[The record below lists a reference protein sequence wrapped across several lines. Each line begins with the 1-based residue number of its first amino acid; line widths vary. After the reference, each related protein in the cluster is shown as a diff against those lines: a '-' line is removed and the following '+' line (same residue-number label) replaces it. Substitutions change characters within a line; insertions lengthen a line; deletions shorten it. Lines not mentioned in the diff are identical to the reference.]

1 MCVKNIFVNGMMG
14 IKGLRKIWAIFLLML
29 CLFDFGKFYALGF
42 EDYMSGNLNQRIK
55 IVNLEKNTM
64 GLNGL
69 KINNIEKCEGFC
81 IYEVSNVKDVE
92 VEFNHISGIT
102 WYKNK
107 GKYCLGFSGDIEK
120 AKHNCVK
127 YLPNNEKFGKFQ
139 NSLYIEVESGKWC
152 QVYWDGENLSFNE
165 IPNNEID
172 EFKKFIKD
180 LEDYGVNIYYS
191 SYEDKEFKR
200 VKSDIEITQN
210 DDDSTYNVILSVKDG
225 LIPKEAKYI
234 KVAVNELPYVLNGEE
249 KIELDRTSTLVKVV
263 INSSSDESSD
273 KEEFEEELEKETA
286 KESKTNFEQS
296 TKVRSRTKRKV
307 LGNSLSNSVELEEN
321 EIAEAGTESVKEV
334 KKRVRTLG
342 ESVTSLRDL
351 KKYKNE
357 NEFLHEKIRKLKR
370 KYDALDDRFKEYR
383 RRRSRYFN
391 DDEDKTKKLKSGR
404 KYENSKKDVVDDSDA
419 DLKRKIKSKNVK
431 NYRRN
436 IDDEINDEDF
446 NTSISNEFINSND
459 DKQWEEANKKK
470 AKRGTKKR
478 SKSKHNAVDDEDD
491 FKIFNIEENNYN
503 EDLTNKD
510 DLTLVKN
517 SIDVSNVQERQNEE
531 DTYSQNQQEKTEKT
545 ISTVYLSSLFLAL
558 STIFTYDKFG
568 WLRRLIK
575 F

>member
-1 MCVKNIFVNGMMG
+1 MCMKNIFVNGMMG
-14 IKGLRKIWAIFLLML
+14 IKGLRKIWAIFLLIL

-42 EDYMSGNLNQRIK
+42 EDDMSVDLKERIEV
-55 IVNLEKNTM
+55 VNLEKNTM
-64 GLNGL
+64 GLNGF
-69 KINNIEKCEGFC
+69 KIKDIEECEGFC

-102 WYKNK
+102 WYKNE

-120 AKHNCVK
+120 AKNNRVK

-152 QVYWDGENLSFNE
+152 QVYLDEENLFFDEINE
-165 IPNNEID
+165 DEID
-172 EFKKFIKD
+172 GFKKFIKD
-180 LEDYGVNIYYS
+180 MEDYGVNIYYS
-191 SYEDKEFKR
+191 SYKDKEFIK
-200 VKSDIEITQN
+200 VKSDIEITKN

-234 KVAVNELPYVLNGEE
+234 KVAVNELPYIWNDEE
-249 KIELDRTSTLVKVV
+249 KIELDRASTLMKVV
-263 INSSSDESSD
+263 INSYSDECSD
-273 KEEFEEELEKETA
+273 EEEFDEEIEKETA
-286 KESKTNFEQS
+286 KASKPDFKKS
-296 TKVRSRTKRKV
+296 TKVKTRTNREV
-307 LGNSLSNSVELEEN
+307 LGSSLSYSVKLEEN
-321 EIAEAGTESVKEV
+321 EIVEVGTESVKEV

-391 DDEDKTKKLKSGR
+391 DDEDKTKKLKAEKNYKNSG
-404 KYENSKKDVVDDSDA
+404 KEVVDDSDS

-431 NYRRN
+431 NYRRSF
-436 IDDEINDEDF
+436 DDELNDEDF
-446 NTSISNEFINSND
+446 TTSISNEFINSNN
-459 DKQWEEANKKK
+459 DKQWEEVHKKK
-470 AKRGTKKR
+470 VKRDTKKR
-478 SKSKHNAVDDEDD
+478 RKSKHNAVDDEDD
-491 FKIFNIEENNYN
+491 FKIFNVEENNYN

-510 DLTLVKN
+510 DLTLVNN
-517 SIDVSNVQERQNEE
+517 SSAVSNVQETQNQE